1 MSYQPH
7 QIQLLG
13 ASELDA
19 VTDFCNQELIRQET
33 TFGSKPLMAEF
44 YRRELLEQ
52 HTGGYQSFVYKDD
65 NNNILALAGL
75 IRHTDRIVYTDIA
88 EIVVLVRQD
97 LRASGLGKL
106 MLSHVMAL
114 AEQKHFS
121 SLLILLPENPDW
133 LVSWFSRYDFQQ
145 KAIIPKLLGKG
156 DQKQNLIAM
165 QKIMRKVSSEVK
177 A

>member
-1 MSYQPH
+1 MSYQPY

-33 TFGSKPLMAEF
+33 TFGRIPLMAEF
-44 YRRELLEQ
+44 YCRELLEQ
-52 HTGGYQSFVYKDD
+52 HTGGYESLVYKDD
-65 NNNILALAGL
+65 NNKILALAGL
-75 IRHTDRIVYTDIA
+75 IRHTDRVVYTDIA
-88 EIVVLVRQD
+88 EIVILVRQN
-97 LRASGLGKL
+97 LRAGGLGKL
-106 MLSHVMAL
+106 MLSKLMVL

-121 SLLILLPENPDW
+121 SLLILLPENPGW
-133 LVSWFSRYDFQQ
+133 LAQWFGRYGFLQ

-156 DQKQNLIAM
+156 EQKQNLIAM
-165 QKIMRKVSSEVK
+165 QKMLSKANTEVK